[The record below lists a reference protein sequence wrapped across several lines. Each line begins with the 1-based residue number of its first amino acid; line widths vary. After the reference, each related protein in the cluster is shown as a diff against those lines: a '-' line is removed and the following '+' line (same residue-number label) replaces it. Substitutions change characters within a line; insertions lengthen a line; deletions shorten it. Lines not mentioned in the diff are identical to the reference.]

1 VQHGAE
7 ARIVSADRALQRRFV
22 YSFTRETSFCQH
34 AMKKGVSAQSVW
46 CHTHLHWINDVERTK
61 APKRTHDTSTAF

>member
-7 ARIVSADRALQRRFV
+7 ARIVSADRAPQRRFV
-22 YSFTRETSFCQH
+22 LQFHGVFFLTTLDEKRRERT
-34 AMKKGVSAQSVW
+34 QSVW

>member
-1 VQHGAE
+1 
-7 ARIVSADRALQRRFV
+7 
-22 YSFTRETSFCQH
+22 
-34 AMKKGVSAQSVW
+34 MKKGVSAQSVW